1 MKRCARCGEDKPV
14 SEFGWKNKERTRLN
28 SYCKPCVRAN
38 SKEHYAANP
47 AKYVARS
54 RRRNRLL
61 RAERANAIVEYLTT
75 HPCVDC
81 GEADPLVLEFDH
93 RRDKEFTIGRDWITR
108 PWAEVLAEIEKCE
121 VRCANC
127 HRRRT
132 AQTRG
137 YLRLRLAE
145 NR

>member
-1 MKRCARCGEDKPV
+1 MKRCARCGEDKPE
-14 SEFGWKNKERTRLN
+14 SEFGWKNKERTRLH

-38 SKEHYAANP
+38 SKAHYEANP
-47 AKYVARS
+47 RKVIARS

-61 RAERANAIVEYLTT
+61 RAERASAIVEYLNA

-108 PWAEVLAEIEKCE
+108 PWAAVLAEIEKCE

-137 YLRLRLAE
+137 YLRLRLTE